1 MRKIFNSKKVCKI
14 IVAIVLL
21 YTVIIFTT
29 QMKKL
34 RSYENQKNYYNAQIS
49 ELKDEQGELL
59 KEQENINSPEYI
71 QEQARKKLDM
81 YYPNERVY
89 IAQQ

>member
-1 MRKIFNSKKVCKI
+1 MRKIFNSKKVCRI
-14 IVAIVLL
+14 IVAIVLI
-21 YTVIIFTT
+21 YTAIIFTT

-34 RSYENQKNYYNAQIS
+34 HSYRDQKNYYNAQIS
-49 ELKDEQGELL
+49 ELKDEQDELL
-59 KEQENINSPEYI
+59 KEQEDINSPEYI